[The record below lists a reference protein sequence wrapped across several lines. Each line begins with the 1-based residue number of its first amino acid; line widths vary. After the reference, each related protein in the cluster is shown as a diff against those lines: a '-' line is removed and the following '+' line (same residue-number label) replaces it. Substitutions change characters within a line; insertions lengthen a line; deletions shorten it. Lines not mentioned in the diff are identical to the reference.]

1 MTPQPPPPPSP
12 RGPLA
17 ALSLALVHELR
28 LFWLAMQFLTRVPVP
43 AWVGWQPEWMP
54 ASMRHFPLVGALV
67 GLFGATVL
75 ALASAWWPPAVAVGL
90 SMAATV
96 WLTGGFH
103 EDGWADTCDGLGGAV
118 SREKALLIMKDSR
131 LGTYGALG
139 LILLLGLKATVLVEL
154 LTSRVHELDSART
167 SRIHHVLLLWTSMGL
182 VWAHVLSR
190 LVPVLLTRLLPYA
203 GDVEHAKAKPLAL
216 AVATPLVW
224 ATAAN
229 TGVVAAA
236 MGLFFLLDGWPM
248 RTLWQA
254 LAWGLLGAALVLVF
268 CLAWLKRRLGG
279 FTGDTL
285 GASQQLA
292 ELAILLAWLQ
302 VVHPVAG

>member
-1 MTPQPPPPPSP
+1 MKPSP

-17 ALSLALVHELR
+17 ALTSALVHELR
-28 LFWLAMQFLTRVPVP
+28 LFWLALQFLTRVPVP

-67 GLFGATVL
+67 GLFGAAVL
-75 ALASAWWPPAVAVGL
+75 ALASAWWPPSVAVGL
-90 SMAATV
+90 SMAATI

-154 LTSRVHELDSART
+154 LTPGLHELDSART
-167 SRIHHVLLLWTSMGL
+167 SQIHQVLLLWTSMGL
-182 VWAHVLSR
+182 IWAHALSR

-216 AVATPLVW
+216 AVATPHVW
-224 ATAAN
+224 ATVAN

-236 MGLFFLLDGWPM
+236 MGLFFVLDGWPL
-248 RTLWQA
+248 RTLGLA
-254 LAWGLLGAALVLVF
+254 LSWGLLGAVLVLAF
-268 CLAWLKRRLGG
+268 CIAWLRRRLGG

-292 ELAILLAWLQ
+292 ELAILLAWLH
-302 VVHPVAG
+302 VVHPVG

>member
-1 MTPQPPPPPSP
+1 MSPPKPPG
-12 RGPLA
+12 GPLT
-17 ALSLALVHELR
+17 ALSSTLVHELR
-28 LFWLAMQFLTRVPVP
+28 LFWLALQFLTRVPVP

-67 GLFGATVL
+67 GLFGVAVL
-75 ALASAWWPPAVAVGL
+75 ALASEWWPPTVAVGL

-103 EDGWADTCDGLGGAV
+103 EDGWADTCDGLGGSV

-139 LILLLGLKATVLVEL
+139 LVLLLGLKAAVLVEL
-154 LTSRVHELDSART
+154 LTPGLLELDSART
-167 SRIHHVLLLWTSMGL
+167 SQIHHVLLVWTSMGL
-182 VWAHVLSR
+182 IWAHALSR

-203 GDVEHAKAKPLAL
+203 GDAEHAKAKPLAL
-216 AVATPLVW
+216 AVATPHVW
-224 ATAAN
+224 ATVAN
-229 TGVVAAA
+229 TGVVAAS
-236 MGLFFLLDGWPM
+236 MTLFFWLDGWPM
-248 RTLWQA
+248 RTLWVA
-254 LAWGLLGAALVLVF
+254 LGWGLLGAVVALGF
-268 CLAWLKRRLGG
+268 CLAWFKRRLGG

-292 ELAILLAWLQ
+292 ELAILLAWLH
-302 VVHPVAG
+302 VVHPVIG

>member
-1 MTPQPPPPPSP
+1 MSQAPPP
-12 RGPLA
+12 RGLLA
-17 ALSLALVHELR
+17 TLSGALVHELR
-28 LFWLAMQFLTRVPVP
+28 LFWLAVQFLTRAPVP

-67 GLFGATVL
+67 GLFGVAVL
-75 ALASAWWPPAVAVGL
+75 VVCSAWWPPAVAVGL

-118 SREKALLIMKDSR
+118 SRDKALLIMKDSR

-139 LILLLGLKATVLVEL
+139 LVLLLGLKATVLVEL
-154 LTSRVHELDSART
+154 LTPRVHELDSART
-167 SRIHHVLLLWTSMGL
+167 SQIHQVLLLWTSMGL
-182 VWAHVLSR
+182 VWAHALSR

-203 GDVEHAKAKPLAL
+203 GDAEHAKAKPLAL
-216 AVATPLVW
+216 AVATPHVW
-224 ATAAN
+224 ATVAN

-236 MGLFFLLDGWPM
+236 MALFFVLDGWPL
-248 RTLWQA
+248 RTLGQA
-254 LAWGLLGAALVLVF
+254 LAWGLLGAALVLAW
-268 CLAWLKRRLGG
+268 CLGWLKRRLGG

-292 ELAILLAWLQ
+292 ELAILLAWLH
-302 VVHPVAG
+302 VVHPVGG

>member
-1 MTPQPPPPPSP
+1 MSPPSSP

-17 ALSLALVHELR
+17 ALSSALGHELR

-67 GLFGATVL
+67 GLFGAAVL
-75 ALASAWWPPAVAVGL
+75 ALASEWWPAAVAVGL

-154 LTSRVHELDSART
+154 LTPRVHELDSART
-167 SRIHHVLLLWTSMGL
+167 SQIHHVLLLWTSMGL
-182 VWAHVLSR
+182 VWAHALSR

-216 AVATPLVW
+216 AVATPHVW
-224 ATAAN
+224 ATVAN

-236 MGLFFLLDGWPM
+236 MGLFFLLDGWPL

>member
-1 MTPQPPPPPSP
+1 MKRLP
-12 RGPLA
+12 A
-17 ALSLALVHELR
+17 ALVHELR
-28 LFWLAMQFLTRVPVP
+28 LFWLALQFLTRVPVP

-67 GLFGATVL
+67 GLFGAAVL
-75 ALASAWWPPAVAVGL
+75 ALALNWWPPAVAVGL
-90 SMAATV
+90 SMATTV

-139 LILLLGLKATVLVEL
+139 LVLMLGLKATVLTEL
-154 LTSRVHELDSART
+154 LTPRVHELDSART
-167 SRIHHVLLLWTSMGL
+167 SQIHHVLWLWTSVGL
-182 VWAHVLSR
+182 IWAHALSR

-216 AVATPLVW
+216 AVATPHVW
-224 ATAAN
+224 ATVVNTAA
-229 TGVVAAA
+229 VAASMA
-236 MGLFFLLDGWPM
+236 LFFLLDGWPL
-248 RTLWQA
+248 RTLWQC
-254 LAWGLLGAALVLVF
+254 LLWGLAGAAVVTVF
-268 CLAWLKRRLGG
+268 CMAWLRRRLGG

-292 ELAILLAWLQ
+292 ELAILLAWLH
-302 VVHPVAG
+302 VVHPVDV

>member
-1 MTPQPPPPPSP
+1 MSPPSPP
-12 RGPLA
+12 RGPLS
-17 ALSLALVHELR
+17 ALFSALVHELR
-28 LFWLAMQFLTRVPVP
+28 LFWLALQFLTRVPVP

-67 GLFGATVL
+67 GLFGAAVL
-75 ALASAWWPPAVAVGL
+75 ALASAWWPPTVAVGL

-139 LILLLGLKATVLVEL
+139 LILLLGLKAAVLVEL
-154 LTSRVHELDSART
+154 LTPRVHELDSART
-167 SRIHHVLLLWTSMGL
+167 SQIHHVLLLWTSMGL
-182 VWAHVLSR
+182 IWAHALSR
-190 LVPVLLTRLLPYA
+190 LVPVLLTRLLPYV
-203 GDVEHAKAKPLAL
+203 GDAEHAKAKPLAL
-216 AVATPLVW
+216 AVATPHVW
-224 ATAAN
+224 ATVAH

-236 MGLFFLLDGWPM
+236 MGLFFVLDGWPL
-248 RTLWQA
+248 RTLGLA
-254 LAWGLLGAALVLVF
+254 LSWGLLGALLALLF
-268 CLAWLKRRLGG
+268 CLNWLKRRLGG

-285 GASQQLA
+285 GASQQLS
-292 ELAILLAWLQ
+292 ELAILLAWLH
-302 VVHPVAG
+302 VVQPVIR

>member
-1 MTPQPPPPPSP
+1 MNPSP

-17 ALSLALVHELR
+17 ALTRALVHELR
-28 LFWLAMQFLTRVPVP
+28 LFWLALQFLTRVPVP

-67 GLFGATVL
+67 GLFGAALL
-75 ALASAWWPPAVAVGL
+75 ALASAWWPPSVAVGL
-90 SMAATV
+90 SMAATI

-154 LTSRVHELDSART
+154 LTPGLHELDSART
-167 SRIHHVLLLWTSMGL
+167 SQIHQVLLLWTSMGL
-182 VWAHVLSR
+182 IWAHALSR

-216 AVATPLVW
+216 AVATPHVW

-236 MGLFFLLDGWPM
+236 MGLFFVLDGWPL
-248 RTLWQA
+248 RTLLTA
-254 LAWGLLGAALVLVF
+254 LSWGLLGAALVLAF

-302 VVHPVAG
+302 VVHPVG

>member
-1 MTPQPPPPPSP
+1 MNPSP

-17 ALSLALVHELR
+17 ALTSALVHELR
-28 LFWLAMQFLTRVPVP
+28 LFWLALQFLTRVPVP

-67 GLFGATVL
+67 GLFGAAVL
-75 ALASAWWPPAVAVGL
+75 ALASAWWPPSVAVGL
-90 SMAATV
+90 SMAATI

-154 LTSRVHELDSART
+154 LTPGLHELDSART
-167 SRIHHVLLLWTSMGL
+167 SQIHQVLLLWTSMGL
-182 VWAHVLSR
+182 IWAHALSR

-216 AVATPLVW
+216 AVATPHVW
-224 ATAAN
+224 ATVAN

-236 MGLFFLLDGWPM
+236 MGLFFVLDGWPL
-248 RTLWQA
+248 RTLGLA
-254 LAWGLLGAALVLVF
+254 LSWGLLGAVLALAF
-268 CLAWLKRRLGG
+268 CLAWLRRRLGG

-302 VVHPVAG
+302 VVHPVG